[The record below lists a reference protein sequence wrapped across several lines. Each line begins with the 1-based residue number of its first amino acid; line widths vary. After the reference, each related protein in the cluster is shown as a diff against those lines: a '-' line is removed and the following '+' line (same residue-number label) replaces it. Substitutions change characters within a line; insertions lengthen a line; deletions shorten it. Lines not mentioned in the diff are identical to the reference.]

1 MTYCYYFFPKS
12 SRGEEQELAEG
23 GQEGPSWLSTVG
35 REGSALL
42 TAPRF
47 GVRRGQHFV
56 SVGPDMPRSH
66 LHISRN
72 RAIGS
77 QQPLTLTHHCFG
89 VRC

>member
-1 MTYCYYFFPKS
+1 MTYCYYFFLKS
-12 SRGEEQELAEG
+12 SRGEEQEFAKGGPELAEHSG
-23 GQEGPSWLSTVG
+23 ERRHSLAHIPKVWGQERAALVTVG
-35 REGSALL
+35 SE
-42 TAPRF
+42 
-47 GVRRGQHFV
+47 
-56 SVGPDMPRSH
+56 MPRSR